1 MLTVFDFT
9 QLFQNNTTMR
19 DKGLTL
25 RKGRQKKVSAPVM
38 MTAFRKLEEDSPAAQ
53 RYKLDLHSPLHTFT
67 LIFSAQ
73 TDSQQ
78 NQTSVREILA
88 EVCHSAHFS
97 RVREGT

>member
-53 RYKLDLHSPLHTFT
+53 RY
-67 LIFSAQ
+67 
-73 TDSQQ
+73 
-78 NQTSVREILA
+78 
-88 EVCHSAHFS
+88 
-97 RVREGT
+97 